1 MESGIMN
8 RQGIENEFESFVSKS
23 KSYIDSRDRE
33 QLGSIKDEIDTLS
46 RKLDE
51 ALEQSKEGG
60 DVNYMA
66 SVKLMTSIIRKFND
80 SVKLMENLKS
90 EKPLLIEFDTKQMLD
105 VLLPNIKC
113 LVEYES
119 WCDNLDPEKLERDY
133 LYIELLEDQ
142 HKRIL
147 LTYLMQDWK
156 NMDEVLNLIKIGELY
171 KNIAEKLVSLSLL
184 NLYIEKND

>member
-1 MESGIMN
+1 MESGVMN
-8 RQGIENEFESFVSKS
+8 RPGIENEFESFVSKS
-23 KSYIDSRDRE
+23 KSYIDSRNRQELD
-33 QLGSIKDEIDTLS
+33 SIKEEIETLS
-46 RKLDE
+46 QKLDE
-51 ALEQSKEGG
+51 ALAQSREGS

-66 SVKLMTSIIRKFND
+66 SVKLMTSIISKFND
-80 SVKLMENLKS
+80 SVKLMENLKA
-90 EKPLLIEFDTKQMLD
+90 EKPLLLEFDTKQMLD

-119 WCDNLDPEKLERDY
+119 WCDNLDPEKLERDHQF
-133 LYIELLEDQ
+133 IELLEDQ

-184 NLYIEKND
+184 NLYKEDKG

>member
-1 MESGIMN
+1 MESTMMN
-8 RQGIENEFESFVSKS
+8 RPEIGNEFESFVSKS
-23 KSYIDSRDRE
+23 KSYIDSRNRLE
-33 QLGSIKDEIDTLS
+33 LASIKDEIETLS
-46 RKLDE
+46 LKLEE
-51 ALEQSKEGG
+51 ALEHSQEGG
-60 DVNYMA
+60 DVNYLA
-66 SVKLMTSIIRKFND
+66 SVKLMSSIIQKFND

-113 LVEYES
+113 LVEYEN
-119 WCDNLDPEKLERDY
+119 WCDNLDPEKLENDRH
-133 LYIELLEDQ
+133 YIELLEDQ

-156 NMDEVLNLIKIGELY
+156 NMDEVLNLLKIGELY

-184 NLYIEKND
+184 SLYIKNEG

>member
-1 MESGIMN
+1 MESGVMN
-8 RQGIENEFESFVSKS
+8 RPGIENEFESFVSKS

-33 QLGSIKDEIDTLS
+33 QLGSIKDEIETLS

-60 DVNYMA
+60 DVNYIA
-66 SVKLMTSIIRKFND
+66 SVKLMTSIISKFND

-90 EKPLLIEFDTKQMLD
+90 EKPLLLEFDTKQMLD

-119 WCDNLDPEKLERDY
+119 WCDNLDAEKLERDHQ
-133 LYIELLEDQ
+133 YIELLEDQ

>member
-1 MESGIMN
+1 MESTTMN
-8 RQGIENEFESFVSKS
+8 RPEIENEFESFVSKS
-23 KSYIDSRDRE
+23 KSFIDSRNLQE
-33 QLGSIKDEIDTLS
+33 LGSIKEEIETLS
-46 RKLDE
+46 QKLNE
-51 ALEQSKEGG
+51 ALEQSQQGG

-90 EKPLLIEFDTKQMLD
+90 EKPLLLEFDTKQMLD

-113 LVEYES
+113 LVEYEN
-119 WCDNLDPEKLERDY
+119 WCDNLDPEKLERDHH
-133 LYIELLEDQ
+133 YIELLEDQ

-184 NLYIEKND
+184 NLYIEKGD

>member
-1 MESGIMN
+1 MESGILN
-8 RQGIENEFESFVSKS
+8 KPQIENEFESFVSKS
-23 KSYIDSRDRE
+23 KSFINSRDQQE
-33 QLGSIKDEIDTLS
+33 LDSVKDEIYTLS

-51 ALEQSKEGG
+51 ALEQSQQGG
-60 DVNYMA
+60 DVNYMT
-66 SVKLMTSIIRKFND
+66 SVKLMTSIISKFND

-90 EKPLLIEFDTKQMLD
+90 EKPLLLEFDTKQMLD

-113 LVEYES
+113 LAEYET
-119 WCDNLDPEKLERDY
+119 WCDKLDPEKLERDRN
-133 LYIELLEDQ
+133 YIELLEDQ
-142 HKRIL
+142 HKRVL

-184 NLYIEKND
+184 NLYIEEK